1 MVVSPLFLYMN
12 ILSLFANVGF
22 GEYYLKQNNFNVV
35 VANELLQDRVDFY
48 KTLYPESQ
56 NVICGDI
63 GDNSVQSK
71 IINACKEAGPIDI
84 VLATPPCQGMSL
96 ANATKESNDPR
107 NTLIVHAMDV
117 FKAVEANYMLIENV
131 TNMPNTYIY
140 HPDYGQI
147 KIIDYIEEV
156 IPEGFKCITQVVD
169 GKYFNT
175 PQERKRS
182 ITLISKNGEWR
193 FPKDKNETVTLES
206 SIGYLDSI
214 EAQSSS
220 DLKWHFSSKHNPYHI
235 DWMRNTPS
243 GKSAYFNKGDHYPA
257 KIIKNESNE
266 TIEDLIKNGDVGW
279 HTNPPVIID
288 KDGNVGKANI
298 TAKSID
304 GKLKMFAE
312 IPPNHSL
319 KREVY
324 GFTTAYK
331 RMSWDKPAP
340 TVTMTN
346 GSISSQN
353 NVHPGRSNSDGTFS
367 DARVLTIREVLLV
380 CGLPPDLLDSFAH
393 EITDDT
399 KFKFKSGKFGYDYHP
414 SFIRKV
420 LGELFLPKV
429 ALALFSELK
438 NPTNSHQPTIEQIK
452 LKL

>member
-1 MVVSPLFLYMN
+1 MN
-12 ILSLFANVGF
+12 ILSLFSNVGF

-48 KTLYPESQ
+48 KTLYPDSH

-63 GDNSVQSK
+63 RENSVQSK
-71 IINACKEAGPIDI
+71 IINACKEVGPIDI

-107 NTLIVHAMDV
+107 NTLIVHAMDM
-117 FKAVEANYMLIENV
+117 FKAVGANYMLIENV

-182 ITLISKNGEWR
+182 ITLISKGGEWR
-193 FPKDKNETVTLES
+193 FPTHENKITTLKQ
-206 SIGYLDSI
+206 SIEYLPSI
-214 EAQSSS
+214 EASSSS
-220 DLKWHFSSKHNPYHI
+220 DFKWHFSSKHNPAHI
-235 DWMRNTPS
+235 DWMKHSPS
-243 GKSAYFNKGDHYPA
+243 SKSAYFNKGDHYPS
-257 KIIKNESNE
+257 KIIENTSTE
-266 TIEDLIKNGDVGW
+266 TLEELIKNGDLGW
-279 HTNPPVIID
+279 HTNPPFITH
-288 KDGNVGKANI
+288 KDGCGKLANI
-298 TAKSID
+298 ITKTVD
-304 GKLKMFAE
+304 GQTKMFAE
-312 IPPNHSL
+312 IPPSCSL
-319 KREVY
+319 KREIY

-353 NVHPGRSNSDGTFS
+353 NVHPGRVNQDGTIS

-380 CGLPPDLLDSFAH
+380 CGLPPDLLDRFAH
-393 EITDDT
+393 EITDGA
-399 KFKFKSGKFGYDYHP
+399 KFKFQSGKFGYDYHP

-420 LGELFLPKV
+420 LGELFLPEV
-429 ALALFSELK
+429 SLALFKSLKSTVSNSISEQQL
-438 NPTNSHQPTIEQIK
+438 NLNYE
-452 LKL
+452 

>member
-1 MVVSPLFLYMN
+1 MN
-12 ILSLFANVGF
+12 ILSLFSNVGF
-22 GEYYLKQNNFNVV
+22 GEYYLKKNGFNVV

-48 KTLYPESQ
+48 KTLYPDSQ

-63 GDNSVQSK
+63 GENDIQSK
-71 IINACKEAGPIDI
+71 IINTCKEVGPIDI

-107 NTLIVHAMDV
+107 NTLVVHAMDV
-117 FKAVEANYMLIENV
+117 FKAVGAKYMLIENV

-175 PQERKRS
+175 PQDRKRS
-182 ITLISKNGEWR
+182 ITLISKNGKWK
-193 FPKDKNETVTLES
+193 FPKDKNDIVSLKS

-214 EAQSSS
+214 EAESTS
-220 DLKWHFSSKHNPYHI
+220 DLKWHFSSKHNPNHI
-235 DWMRNTPS
+235 DWMKHTPS
-243 GKSAYFNKGDHYPA
+243 GKSAYFNKGDHYPT
-257 KIIKNESNE
+257 KTIKNESSQ

-279 HTNPPVIID
+279 HTNPPVVID
-288 KDGNVGKANI
+288 KDGNTYEA
-298 TAKSID
+298 SINTRSVD

-319 KREVY
+319 KREIY

-353 NVHPGRSNSDGTFS
+353 NVHPGRLNDDGTFS

-393 EITDDT
+393 EIVDDT

-429 ALALFSELK
+429 SLAIFSELK
-438 NPTNSHQPTIEQIK
+438 HINTSSKQIVK
-452 LKL
+452 QLEFAL